1 MIHEK
6 IINLKGE
13 IVAFASHVQ
22 QMIERCI
29 KGLIENDVNLLN
41 QVIEEE
47 EIKANMKEIEIDEM
61 CMTIIAQYSPK
72 AYDLRVVMMILKM
85 NNDLERM
92 ADHSV
97 NIAESSLFLINRY
110 EISRSKTMIISV
122 MEKEV
127 VRMLN
132 DSLTAL
138 INEEKNIAK
147 EVCRSDDIVDNL
159 LKNIIEELVRKM
171 IENPEYI
178 KSSIE
183 LLNIAYNLERIA
195 DLSTNI
201 AEDVIYMINGK
212 VIKHNI

>member
-97 NIAESSLFLINRY
+97 NIAESSLCLINRY

>member
-6 IINLKGE
+6 INNLKGE
-13 IVAFASHVQ
+13 IVSFASHVQ

-29 KGLIENDVNLLN
+29 KGLIENDINLLN
-41 QVIEEE
+41 RVIEEDE
-47 EIKANMKEIEIDEM
+47 RKANFKEIEIDEM

-110 EISRSKTMIISV
+110 EISRSKSKLISV

-183 LLNIAYNLERIA
+183 LMNIAYNLERIA

-201 AEDVIYMINGK
+201 AEDVIYMIDGK

>member
-6 IINLKGE
+6 INNLKGE
-13 IVAFASHVQ
+13 IVSFASHVQ

-29 KGLIENDVNLLN
+29 KGLIENDINLLN
-41 QVIEEE
+41 RVIEEDE
-47 EIKANMKEIEIDEM
+47 RKANFKEIEIDEM

-85 NNDLERM
+85 NNDMERM

-110 EISRSKTMIISV
+110 EISRSKSMFISV

-183 LLNIAYNLERIA
+183 LMNIAYNLERIA

-201 AEDVIYMINGK
+201 AEDVIYMIDGK